1 MIVICPHCSAANRL
15 DADRAH
21 DEPVCGKCGTALLDG
36 KPIAIDDAHF
46 DRFVTRNELPVV
58 VDFWAAWCGPC
69 RAMAPQFEQ
78 AARRLKGEAILAK
91 VDSDANPEAS
101 SRFGIRSIPTL
112 VLLRNGK
119 EIKRQAGAVQAAQIV
134 SWVQTTGQP
143 A

>member
-1 MIVICPHCSAANRL
+1 MPDIREKQNVRPLNANSVLAVDVVLFSVREANDPE
-15 DADRAH
+15 DAWQ
-21 DEPVCGKCGTALLDG
+21 VLLVKSSKSVFDG
-36 KPIAIDDAHF
+36 KRA
-46 DRFVTRNELPVV
+46 LPGVIV
-58 VDFWAAWCGPC
+58 REDEK
-69 RAMAPQFEQ
+69 FEE

-91 VDSDANPEAS
+91 VDSDASPLAS

-134 SWVQTTGQP
+134 SWVQTASQP

>member
-1 MIVICPHCSAANRL
+1 MIVVCPNCAGANRL
-15 DADRAH
+15 DPERAR
-21 DEPVCGKCGTALLDG
+21 DDPVCGKCGTPLLDG
-36 KPIAIDDAHF
+36 KPVALDDA
-46 DRFVTRNELPVV
+46 RFEQFVSRHELPVV

>member
-1 MIVICPHCSAANRL
+1 MIVICPSCSAANRL
-15 DADRAH
+15 DAARAH
-21 DEPVCGKCGTALLDG
+21 DEPVCGKCG
-36 KPIAIDDAHF
+36 KPVAIDDARF
-46 DRFVTRNELPVV
+46 ERFVTRNELPVV

-78 AARRLKGEAILAK
+78 AARQLKGEAILAK
-91 VDSDANPEAS
+91 VDSDASPQAS

-112 VLLRNGK
+112 VLFRDGK

-134 SWVQTTGQP
+134 SWVQSASQP